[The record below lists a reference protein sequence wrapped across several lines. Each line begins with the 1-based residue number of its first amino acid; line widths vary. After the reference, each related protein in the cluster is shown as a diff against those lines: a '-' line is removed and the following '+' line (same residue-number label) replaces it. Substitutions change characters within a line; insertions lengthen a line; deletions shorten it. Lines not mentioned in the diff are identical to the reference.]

1 MAESETTLAE
11 GSTASLSE
19 SFNSVGDVLNEDG
32 LAAAVEE
39 FVQPQ
44 ETAPEPE
51 PPAEVESDEDQG
63 QLEENDLSQDEQED
77 SGSSNVQKRIDKLT
91 RQRKEAEADAD
102 TYRQELVEM
111 RDEIASLKESKEG
124 PAPSNDNPYSN
135 KTTVREL
142 ERAEE
147 EAEDWLEWCEDNP
160 DGGDRGDREYDF
172 DDIKKIRRAAR
183 KALRTHI
190 PKQKEYIEAARSY
203 DPIANDVY
211 PFWRKPVSAEY
222 KVAQEFIKSVPGIKQ
237 FPDYKI
243 IIGDYL
249 YGRYMR
255 DQAANKKS
263 APKNQKAPPQ
273 PSAPSAPP
281 KQKSE
286 DRTRDAALR
295 SFHGS
300 EGSVDDLASVL
311 GQTGLLR
318 G

>member
-1 MAESETTLAE
+1 MAESETNVAE
-11 GSTASLSE
+11 GSAAFTE

-32 LAAAVEE
+32 LAAAVED

-44 ETAPEPE
+44 EPDSEPE
-51 PPAEVESDEDQG
+51 PPAQVESEEHG
-63 QLEENDLSQDEQED
+63 EPENDLSQVEEVGEEQ
-77 SGSSNVQKRIDKLT
+77 SSNVQKRIDKLT

-102 TYRQELVEM
+102 TYRQELAAM
-111 RDEIASLKESKEG
+111 REELAELRDSRSE
-124 PAPSNDNPYSN
+124 PAPSQDNPYAN

-160 DGGDRGDREYDF
+160 DGGDRGGREYDI
-172 DDIKKIRRAAR
+172 DDIKQIRRAAR

-190 PKQKEYIEAARSY
+190 PKQKQYLEAARSY

-211 PFWRKPVSAEY
+211 PFWKKPVSAEF
-222 KVAQEFIKSVPGIKQ
+222 KVAQEFVKSVPGIKQ

-255 DQAANKKS
+255 EQAINKKS
-263 APKNQKAPPQ
+263 APAPAKKAPPQ
-273 PSAPSAPP
+273 PASPSAAP
-281 KQKSE
+281 KAEKSA
-286 DRTRDAALR
+286 DRVKQDSLNT
-295 SFHGS
+295 FHRS
-300 EGSVDDLASVL
+300 EGSVNDLASVL
-311 GQTGLLR
+311 GSIGLVR
-318 G
+318 